1 MHLVTYRTPGGSSVG
16 VVEGASV
23 LRVADLVPG
32 APDDM
37 IGVIE
42 AGEPLLATLRAAL
55 ASAPAGARQPLASTE
70 LLCPIP
76 QPGKIICLGLNYA
89 LHAKEGGN
97 AVPDYPAF
105 FIRANSS
112 LVAPGA
118 PVVRPRVSDKLDYE
132 CELTIVIGKRG
143 RDIPEDQA
151 LTHVYGYTLLNDVS
165 VRDYQRKTTQ
175 WSAGK
180 NFDGT
185 APVGPVIATADDLPP
200 GADGL
205 GIRTRLNGQ
214 VMQDSDTSD
223 MVFKVARTVALMSEI
238 MTLNPGDIIA
248 TGTPSGV
255 GYARK
260 PPVFMKQGDV
270 VEVEVDGIGILRN
283 PVIDAGASA

>member
-1 MHLVTYRTPGGSSVG
+1 MHLVTYRTPTGSSVG
-16 VVEGASV
+16 LLDADTVIAV
-23 LRVADLVPG
+23 RDLVPG

-42 AGEPLLATLRAAL
+42 AGDTLLAQLAAAL
-55 ASAPAGARQPLASTE
+55 PGASARTPLATVE
-70 LLCPIP
+70 LLCPVP
-76 QPGKIICLGLNYA
+76 QPSKIICLGLNYA

-105 FIRANSS
+105 FIRAKSS
-112 LVAPGA
+112 LVAPNA
-118 PVVRPRVSDKLDYE
+118 PVLRPKVSDKLDYE

-143 RDIPEDQA
+143 HAIPEAEA
-151 LTHVYGYTLLNDVS
+151 LSYVYGYTILNDVS

-185 APVGPVIATADDLPP
+185 GPLGPVIATADSLPP

-205 GIRTRLNGQ
+205 RIRTRLNGET
-214 VMQDSDTSD
+214 MQDSNTSD
-223 MVFKVARTVALMSEI
+223 MVFKTARTVALMSEI
-238 MTLNPGDIIA
+238 MTLNPGDVIA

-260 PPVFMKQGDV
+260 PPVFMKHGDV
-270 VEVEVDGIGILRN
+270 VEIEVDGIGILRN
-283 PVIDAGASA
+283 PVIDA

>member
-1 MHLVTYRTPGGSSVG
+1 MHLLTFRTPAGSSVG
-16 VVEGASV
+16 VVDGDAV
-23 LRVADLVPG
+23 VPVRALLSD

-37 IGVIE
+37 IALIE
-42 AGEPLLATLRAAL
+42 AGQPLLDRLAAAL
-55 ASAPAGARQPLASTE
+55 KTAPADARRPFASLE
-70 LLCPIP
+70 LLSPIP
-76 QPGKIICLGLNYA
+76 RPGKIICLGLNYA

-105 FIRANSS
+105 FIRVPSS
-112 LVAPGA
+112 IVAPDA
-118 PVVRPRVSDKLDYE
+118 PVLRPKVSEKLDYE

-143 RDIPEDQA
+143 RNIPEAEA
-151 LTHVYGYTLLNDVS
+151 LSHVFGYTILNDVS

-185 APVGPVIATADDLPP
+185 APLGPVIATADSLPA

-205 GIRTRLNGQ
+205 RICTRLNGQ

-223 MVFKVARTVALMSEI
+223 MVFKTARTIALMSEI
-238 MTLNPGDIIA
+238 MTLEPGDVIA

-255 GYARK
+255 GYART
-260 PPVFMKQGDV
+260 PPVWMKHGDV
-270 VEVEVDGIGILRN
+270 VEIEIDGIGVLRN
-283 PVIDAGASA
+283 PVVDA

>member
-16 VVEGASV
+16 VLDADTVIGV
-23 LRVADLVPG
+23 TDLVPG

-37 IGVIE
+37 IAVIE
-42 AGEPLLATLRAAL
+42 AGDGLLAQLKSAL
-55 ASAPAGARQPLASTE
+55 ASAPAAKRAPVASVE
-70 LLCPIP
+70 LLCPVP
-76 QPGKIICLGLNYA
+76 NPSKVICLGLNYA

-112 LVAPGA
+112 LVAPNA
-118 PVVRPRVSDKLDYE
+118 PVLRPKVSDKLDYE
-132 CELTIVIGKRG
+132 CELTIVIGKGG
-143 RDIPEDQA
+143 RNISEEDA
-151 LTHVYGYTLLNDVS
+151 LDHVFGYTILNDVS

-185 APVGPVIATADDLPP
+185 APLGPVIATADSLPP

-223 MVFKVARTVALMSEI
+223 MVFKTARTVALMSEI
-238 MTLNPGDIIA
+238 MTLNPGDVIA

-260 PPVFMKQGDV
+260 PDPIFMKHGDV
-270 VEVEVDGIGILRN
+270 IEVEVDGIGTLRN
-283 PVIDAGASA
+283 PVVDA

>member
-1 MHLVTYRTPGGSSVG
+1 MHLVTYRTPTGSSVG
-16 VVEGASV
+16 VLDAETVIAV
-23 LRVADLVPG
+23 RDLVPG

-42 AGEPLLATLRAAL
+42 AGDALLKQLADGLQAAPS
-55 ASAPAGARQPLASTE
+55 SARTPLASVE

-76 QPGKIICLGLNYA
+76 QPGKVICLGLNYA

-105 FIRANSS
+105 FIRVNSS
-112 LVAPGA
+112 LVAPNA
-118 PVVRPRVSDKLDYE
+118 PVLRPKVSDKLDYE

-143 RDIPEDQA
+143 HDIPESEA
-151 LTHVYGYTLLNDVS
+151 LSYVYGYTILNDVS

-185 APVGPVIATADDLPP
+185 GPLGPVIATADSLPP
-200 GADGL
+200 GADGI
-205 GIRTRLNGQ
+205 GIRSRLNGQ
-214 VMQDSDTSD
+214 IMQDSDTSD
-223 MVFKVARTVALMSEI
+223 MVFKTARTVALMSEI
-238 MTLNPGDIIA
+238 MTLNPGDVIA

-260 PPVFMKQGDV
+260 PPVFMKHGDV
-270 VEVEVDGIGILRN
+270 IEIEIDGIGILRN
-283 PVIDAGASA
+283 PVVDA

>member
-1 MHLVTYRTPGGSSVG
+1 MHLVTFRTPIGSSVG
-16 VVEGASV
+16 VVD
-23 LRVADLVPG
+23 ADAVVPVHDLLPD

-42 AGEPLLATLRAAL
+42 AGQPLLDSLRNAL
-55 ASAPAGARQPLASTE
+55 KTAPPEARRPLASLE
-70 LLCPIP
+70 LLSPIP
-76 QPGKIICLGLNYA
+76 RPGKIICLGLNYA

-105 FIRANSS
+105 FIRAASS
-112 LVAPGA
+112 IVAPGA
-118 PVVRPRVSDKLDYE
+118 PVLRPKVSDKLDYE

-143 RDIPEDQA
+143 HSIPEAEA
-151 LTHVYGYTLLNDVS
+151 LAHVFGYTILNDVS

-185 APVGPVIATADDLPP
+185 APLGPVIATADCLPV

-223 MVFKVARTVALMSEI
+223 MVFKTARTVSLMSEI
-238 MTLNPGDIIA
+238 MTLEPGDVIA

-255 GYARK
+255 GYART
-260 PPVFMKQGDV
+260 PPIWMKHGDV
-270 VEVEVDGIGILRN
+270 VEIEIDGIGVLRN
-283 PVIDAGASA
+283 PVVDA

>member
-1 MHLVTYRTPGGSSVG
+1 MHLVTYRTAAGSSVG
-16 VVEGASV
+16 VLDADSV
-23 LRVADLVPG
+23 IAVRDLVPG

-37 IGVIE
+37 ISVIE
-42 AGEPLLATLRAAL
+42 AGDALLAQLAGAL
-55 ASAPAGARQPLASTE
+55 KGASASARTPLATAE

-76 QPGKIICLGLNYA
+76 QPGKVICLGLNYA

-105 FIRANSS
+105 FIRTNSS
-112 LVAPGA
+112 LVAPNA
-118 PVVRPRVSDKLDYE
+118 PVLRPKVSDKLDYE

-143 RDIPEDQA
+143 HDIPEAEA
-151 LTHVYGYTLLNDVS
+151 LSYVYGYTILNDVS

-185 APVGPVIATADDLPP
+185 GPLGPVIATADSLPA

-205 GIRTRLNGQ
+205 GIRTRLNGE
-214 VMQDSDTSD
+214 VMQDSVTSD
-223 MVFKVARTVALMSEI
+223 MVFKTARTVALMSEI
-238 MTLNPGDIIA
+238 MTLNPGDVIA

-260 PPVFMKQGDV
+260 PPVFMKHGDV
-270 VEVEVDGIGILRN
+270 VEIEIDGIGILRN
-283 PVIDAGASA
+283 PVVDA